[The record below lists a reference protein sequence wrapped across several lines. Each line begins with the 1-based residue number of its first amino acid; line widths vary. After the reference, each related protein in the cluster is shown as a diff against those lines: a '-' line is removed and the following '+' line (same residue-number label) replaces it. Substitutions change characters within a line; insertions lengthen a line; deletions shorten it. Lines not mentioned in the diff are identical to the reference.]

1 MVSTAIEG
9 KSGSIPQR
17 GVKAEIIFSA
27 IPNNDLEITISMSHI
42 GCQPSGTLTVLYP
55 LLV

>member
-17 GVKAEIIFSA
+17 GVKAKLSFLHRKA
-27 IPNNDLEITISMSHI
+27 IDVENYLI
-42 GCQPSGTLTVLYP
+42 
-55 LLV
+55 

>member
-17 GVKAEIIFSA
+17 GVKDKIIFSTRR
-27 IPNNDLEITISMSHI
+27 N
-42 GCQPSGTLTVLYP
+42 Y
-55 LLV
+55 